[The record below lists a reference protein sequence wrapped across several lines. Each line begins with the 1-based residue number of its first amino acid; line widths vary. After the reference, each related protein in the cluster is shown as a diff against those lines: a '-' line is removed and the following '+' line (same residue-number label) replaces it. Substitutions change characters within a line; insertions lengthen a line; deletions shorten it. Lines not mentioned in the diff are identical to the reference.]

1 MNTHI
6 FPSVICLLL
15 EHPHIKETCKD
26 SDPRVGRRSSAPCYF
41 SGFIHGGGTR
51 INSQWWQEAGN
62 DLSSISCFL
71 PIKGGSLWPV
81 QLWSSAPQGRFWDW
95 WLLPSCGTSSQ
106 FHSTHFITGTG
117 RVEQKQEGRQIQGFT
132 LSSPPPGDL
141 PYPGIEPTSL
151 TSLVLAGGF
160 FTTSATWEVEEGM
173 ATHSSIFAWK
183 SRGQRSLVGYSPW
196 GRTELDTTEQ
206 LSMHARTLGS
216 PQPRWGRSIQPT
228 NSTCEH
234 KLSSNKSQYL
244 LNP

>member
-173 ATHSSIFAWK
+173 ATHSSIFAWGIPWTEEPGGLQ
-183 SRGQRSLVGYSPW
+183 SMGSHRVGH
-196 GRTELDTTEQ
+196 D
-206 LSMHARTLGS
+206 
-216 PQPRWGRSIQPT
+216 
-228 NSTCEH
+228 
-234 KLSSNKSQYL
+234 
-244 LNP
+244 